1 MKKPSGTD
9 IAWLK
14 VTKRYVHR
22 IMAHHTLDIDAVTH
36 TFGSFKAVDDVSL
49 SINAGEIVALLG
61 PSGCGKTTLLR
72 IVAGFVAQK
81 MGRIRIDGA
90 SIDHLQPNKR
100 NIGIVFQNYA
110 LFPHL
115 TIQENVAYGLEARGV
130 DRAAIKKKVAQCLEI
145 VQLPH
150 IADRFPR
157 QLSGG
162 QQQRVALARVIATEP
177 TILLLDE
184 PFGALDKN
192 LRLDMQIEIKRLQR
206 QLGLTAIMV
215 THDQE
220 EAMSIADR
228 IAVMN
233 CGHVEQFGTP
243 TEVYDSPATPFVN
256 SFIGSTNLLPGVVKA
271 SEAGTDVIALDA
283 GSDITLPSVGSL
295 LKGARVVV
303 SIRPEHLMLAFESS
317 VGYWPVEIG
326 LNLPLGPTLVVE
338 AWTKDRTA
346 LKVTMP
352 RLAQRSPQGAAWCG
366 LRQEA
371 IPTVFPV
378 AA

>member
-1 MKKPSGTD
+1 MPQ
-9 IAWLK
+9 
-14 VTKRYVHR
+14 
-22 IMAHHTLDIDAVTH
+22 HTLDIESVTH
-36 TFGSFKAVDDVSL
+36 TFGAFTAVDDVSL

-72 IVAGFVAQK
+72 IIAGFVAQNK
-81 MGRIRIDGA
+81 GSIRIDGS

-115 TIQENVAYGLEARGV
+115 TIQENVAYGLQARGV
-130 DRAAIKKKVAQCLEI
+130 DRATIKKKVAHCLEV

-177 TILLLDE
+177 SILLLDE

-233 CGHVEQFGTP
+233 RGHVEQFGTP
-243 TEVYDSPATPFVN
+243 TDVYDKPTTSFVN
-256 SFIGSTNLLPGVVKA
+256 GFIGSTNLLPGIVKRTD
-271 SEAGTDVIALDA
+271 SVLDVIELDA
-283 GSDITLPSVGSL
+283 GSEIEFPANRSFEVGH
-295 LKGARVVV
+295 RVVV
-303 SIRPEHLMLAFESS
+303 SIRPEHLNFSS
-317 VGYWPVEIG
+317 ERIAGYWPVDIG
-326 LNLPLGPTLVVE
+326 LTLPLGPSVVIE

-346 LKVTMP
+346 LKVTVP
-352 RLAQRSPQGAAWCG
+352 RLGHRPMQSSAWCG
-366 LRQEA
+366 LRLEA
-371 IPTVFPV
+371 NPTIFP
-378 AA
+378 AAA